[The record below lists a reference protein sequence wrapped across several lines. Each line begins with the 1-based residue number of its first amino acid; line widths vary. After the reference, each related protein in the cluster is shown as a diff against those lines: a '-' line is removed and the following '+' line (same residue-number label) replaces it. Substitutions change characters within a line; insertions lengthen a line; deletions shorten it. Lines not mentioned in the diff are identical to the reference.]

1 MAIRPISLGDQ
12 ISARA
17 ELKKRLGEE
26 IFGFAV
32 VDLDLVI
39 VASNLTLS
47 DLVAREPAVLIGA
60 SFIDLLEPADQTA
73 AVAYFADLKPG
84 KVRKRTFETGLAS
97 RSGDRIPVQ
106 ISALSQDE
114 FFFIAIQPEK
124 SQIVSSTTAQ
134 APTDRLL
141 RLATHLVGVAT
152 LDELGVVVN
161 SAGQAIFGGR
171 PGAVWIPIGDA
182 GIVRQLATWSSGAET
197 LAPAEFH
204 QSQNPAIRFGRLF
217 IHGLDESGLRCP
229 GVSDMAGPVAFLP
242 TFRNGRLAALVGQA
256 IDSGNDARL
265 QTLQVFADLVT
276 EAAVRVRGS

>member
-39 VASNLTLS
+39 VAANLTLS
-47 DLVAREPAVLIGA
+47 DLVARDPAVLIGA
-60 SFIDLLEPADQTA
+60 NFIDLLEPADQTA
-73 AVAYFADLKPG
+73 TVAYFSDLKPG
-84 KVRKRTFETGLAS
+84 KVRKRTFETSLAS

-114 FFFIAIQPEK
+114 FIFIALQPKK
-124 SQIVSSTTAQ
+124 SRIVSSATSPP
-134 APTDRLL
+134 PTERLL

-152 LDELGVVVN
+152 LDELGLVVN
-161 SAGQAIFGGR
+161 SAGQAIFGDQ
-171 PGAVWIPIGDA
+171 PGAIWIPNGDT
-182 GIVRQLATWSSGAET
+182 GIVRQLATWPSGAEA
-197 LAPAEFH
+197 LAPVEFH

-229 GVSDMAGPVAFLP
+229 GVSDLVGAVAFLP
-242 TFRNGRLAALVGQA
+242 TFRNGRLAALVGQS
-256 IDSGNDARL
+256 IQSGDDARL

-276 EAAVRVRGS
+276 EATVRVRGA